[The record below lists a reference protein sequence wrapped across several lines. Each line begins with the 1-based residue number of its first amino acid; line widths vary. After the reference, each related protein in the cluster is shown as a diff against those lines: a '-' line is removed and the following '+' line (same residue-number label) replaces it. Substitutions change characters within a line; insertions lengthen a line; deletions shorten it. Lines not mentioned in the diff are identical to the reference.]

1 MGDGAK
7 LKKQNYKP
15 LRKKKMGIHFSELGL
30 GKAFLNAILKAP
42 ATKEK
47 NR

>member
-1 MGDGAK
+1 ME
-7 LKKQNYKP
+7 LN
-15 LRKKKMGIHFSELGL
+15 LRNKTTNLLGKKKMGIHFSELGL